1 VQKLKKKTK
10 TKRANKDDSLR
21 KDQFFSGQAL
31 YFFGEKRYNH
41 LARIVQVDDKF
52 TNGGIK

>member
-31 YFFGEKRYNH
+31 YFYGEKRYNH